1 MSDPKLPY
9 EPLDAALAGTAR
21 PDVLRPDAST
31 ALTGD
36 VSASFSERLVGWLLA
51 SCAVLTVLTTVGIVA
66 VLLWESVQFFTD
78 VSPLEFLGSTDWTPQ
93 FADPGFGVWP
103 LVSGTLLI
111 TMIAAAVA
119 LPCGLLAAVY
129 VAEYARP
136 KTRRVVKPALE
147 LLAGIPTVVF
157 GFFALTAVTPLLRAI
172 LPGVGV
178 YNALS
183 AGLVVGVMT
192 IPIVASLSEDALQ
205 AVPRRLREGAY
216 ALGATKGE
224 VVWGVAVPSAL
235 SGIIASFILA
245 ISRAVGETMVVVLAA
260 GSSPKL
266 TLDPREAIQTMTAFI
281 VQVSLG
287 DTPQGT
293 PVYRSLF
300 AVGLLL
306 FAVTLAMNLAAS
318 RIVLR
323 FGDR

>member
-1 MSDPKLPY
+1 MTDSDDTAAPRG
-9 EPLDAALAGTAR
+9 AALPLAAR
-21 PDVLRPDAST
+21 RDVAS

-36 VSASFSERLVGWLLA
+36 VSQSFTERLVGWLLA
-51 SCAVLTVLTTVGIVA
+51 ACAGVTVLTTIGIVA
-66 VLLWESVQFFTD
+66 VLVIESVRFFAD
-78 VSPLEFLGSTDWTPQ
+78 ISPAEFFGTTRWTPQ
-93 FADPGFGVWP
+93 FADANFGVWP
-103 LVSGTLLI
+103 LVTGTLLI
-111 TMIAAAVA
+111 TAISA
-119 LPCGLLAAVY
+119 LVSLPLGLLAAVY
-129 VAEYARP
+129 VAEYASP
-136 KTRRVVKPALE
+136 GVRRVVKPALE

-157 GFFALTAVTPLLRAI
+157 GFFALTAVTPVLRAI
-172 LPGVGV
+172 LPGVGI

-192 IPIVASLSEDALQ
+192 IPIVASLSEDALRS
-205 AVPRRLREGAY
+205 VPNRIREGAY
-216 ALGATKGE
+216 AVGATQGE

-260 GSSPKL
+260 GSSPTL

-281 VQVSLG
+281 VQVSFG

-293 PVYRSLF
+293 PVFRSLF

-306 FAVTLAMNLAAS
+306 FAVTLAMNLIAT
-318 RIVLR
+318 RIVRR

>member
-1 MSDPKLPY
+1 MSDRPIP
-9 EPLDAALAGTAR
+9 PGTSRTSVAA
-21 PDVLRPDAST
+21 

-36 VSASFSERLVGWLLA
+36 VSQSLTERLVGGLLFA
-51 SCAVLTVLTTVGIVA
+51 CAGLTVLTTVGIVA
-66 VLLWESVQFFTD
+66 VLLWESVRFFGD
-78 VSPLEFLGSTDWTPQ
+78 VSPVEFFGSAQWTPQ
-93 FADPGFGVWP
+93 FADAHFGVWP
-103 LVSGTLLI
+103 LVAGTFLI
-111 TMIAAAVA
+111 TAIAALVA
-119 LPCGLLAAVY
+119 IPCGLLAAVY
-129 VAEYARP
+129 VAEYAHP

-147 LLAGIPTVVF
+147 LLAGVPTVVF
-157 GFFALTAVTPLLRAI
+157 GYFALTAVTPLLRAV
-172 LPGVGV
+172 LPGVGI

-205 AVPRRLREGAY
+205 AVPRRIREGAY

-224 VVWGVAVPSAL
+224 VVWGAAVPSAL
-235 SGIIASFILA
+235 SGIVASFILA

-260 GSSPKL
+260 GSSPRL

-306 FAVTLAMNLAAS
+306 FAVTLAMNLIAS
-318 RIVLR
+318 RLVLR